1 MTLKTVLLSHRS
13 QGEHAPSIILVTSVT
28 ALLYLWTRWM
38 IYFLR
43 LIKETENLIIVTGMA
58 LSSTSQGRCY
68 QVLLEAMPLNPLDL
82 L

>member
-1 MTLKTVLLSHRS
+1 
-13 QGEHAPSIILVTSVT
+13 
-28 ALLYLWTRWM
+28 M